1 MLFRVSPGAL
11 GGVDLAVFRSG
22 RARSMPTQSL
32 AASGPLS
39 AGLIVVLL
47 LAVWFDVSEKRIP
60 NWITLGGL
68 AGSLACRGVIGPEA
82 LWMGVLG
89 GALGLSLGLLL
100 YAAGAMGAGDGKLLA
115 TVGSLLGL
123 ETFLPSLPLIGAF
136 GGVLALA
143 VTVRNGTVFAT
154 LLRFRELLFY
164 FVSFGR
170 IGERR
175 TLSTPG
181 AVTIPYGVA
190 VAAGAATAWLGWG
203 LTS

>member
-1 MLFRVSPGAL
+1 
-11 GGVDLAVFRSG
+11 
-22 RARSMPTQSL
+22 
-32 AASGPLS
+32 
-39 AGLIVVLL
+39 
-47 LAVWFDVSEKRIP
+47 
-60 NWITLGGL
+60 
-68 AGSLACRGVIGPEA
+68 
-82 LWMGVLG
+82 
-89 GALGLSLGLLL
+89 
-100 YAAGAMGAGDGKLLA
+100 MGAGDGKLLA